1 MKTLVLRLSL
11 ASTVALLI
19 AAWAAPS
26 IAADMAAA
34 KQNYQTFCVK
44 CHGPEGKG
52 DGPGAAALK
61 TKPRNFN
68 DCARMKSITDDTL
81 FKVIKNGGAANGLS
95 ADMPS
100 WSQGFE
106 DDEIHGLVDYVRAF
120 CKK

>member
-11 ASTVALLI
+11 ASIVALLI
-19 AAWAAPS
+19 AAWAAPPT
-26 IAADMAAA
+26 AADMAAA

-68 DCARMKSITDDTL
+68 DCARMKGITDDTL

-95 ADMPS
+95 ADMPA